1 MKIKQLLLFFLSVF
15 FFSAA
20 SGCAQDTTK
29 TMSISELKNAIKNDT
44 SLIILDVRNPEE
56 LKGPLG
62 SLDNIINIP
71 VQDLQSRIGEL
82 EKYKNKNIAV
92 ICRTGHRSAKAQK
105 ILSEHGFSSKS
116 VSGGMTEYRKEN
128 E

>member
-1 MKIKQLLLFFLSVF
+1 MEIKQFFLFFLSLCFISTV
-15 FFSAA
+15 

-29 TMSISELKNAIKNDT
+29 TMSIRELKNAIKNDT
-44 SLIILDVRNPEE
+44 SLIVLDVRNPEE

-71 VQDLQSRIGEL
+71 VHDLEARIGEL

-105 ILSEHGFSSKS
+105 ILSEHGFNSKS
-116 VSGGMTEYRKEN
+116 VSGGMTEYRNGN